1 MAAGIDDI
9 AVYIPQLY
17 VEASDFARER
27 GLDPVKLERGL
38 GIGQMAI
45 VDTNQDPACLAANA
59 CLKVMQKNKLTP
71 DKIGRLY
78 VATESSFDESKAM
91 NSYVIGMLE
100 QVYGEE
106 TFGHCGG
113 IECKFACVS
122 GSYALYDNTN
132 WIRAGE
138 AEDKYALVVV
148 SDIAKYDL
156 GSSGEVTQG
165 AGAVAMLLNEK
176 PRLLSF
182 DPKVTS
188 TSIKNEYD
196 FYRPFGKETPVV
208 HGQYSNLLYLIQVKN
223 ALVDYTKK
231 AIKTGLI
238 TLADDES
245 MLDHMDYINM
255 HLPYSNMGKKALA
268 YLVRHEWR
276 STPRWAKIIE
286 QVGMNEP
293 IPKDPRGTIES
304 ILADSEFMTKDHE
317 FTKRFANTNEYQEVY
332 ENKVASSLIASKMIG
347 NLYTASLYLGF
358 RSCLE
363 FEFQKGINLD
373 SKRFGF
379 ASYGSGS
386 SAMVFSGVIQPEY
399 EEIVKDMNLEAEI
412 GERKKLSLEEYEQ
425 LHENKLKPE
434 QSILNAKK
442 EFVLEYVEGLSS
454 ESRGERRYSFAD

>member
-1 MAAGIDDI
+1 
-9 AVYIPQLY
+9 
-17 VEASDFARER
+17 
-27 GLDPVKLERGL
+27 
-38 GIGQMAI
+38 
-45 VDTNQDPACLAANA
+45 
-59 CLKVMQKNKLTP
+59 
-71 DKIGRLY
+71 
-78 VATESSFDESKAM
+78 
-91 NSYVIGMLE
+91 
-100 QVYGEE
+100 
-106 TFGHCGG
+106 
-113 IECKFACVS
+113 
-122 GSYALYDNTN
+122 
-132 WIRAGE
+132 
-138 AEDKYALVVV
+138 
-148 SDIAKYDL
+148 
-156 GSSGEVTQG
+156 
-165 AGAVAMLLNEK
+165 
-176 PRLLSF
+176 
-182 DPKVTS
+182 
-188 TSIKNEYD
+188 
-196 FYRPFGKETPVV
+196 
-208 HGQYSNLLYLIQVKN
+208 
-223 ALVDYTKK
+223 
-231 AIKTGLI
+231 
-238 TLADDES
+238 
-245 MLDHMDYINM
+245 M

-434 QSILNAKK
+434 QSLLNAKK
-442 EFVLEYVEGLSS
+442 EFVLEYVEGKSS
-454 ESRGERRYSFAD
+454 ESRGERRYSFTN